1 MSTTSTI
8 IMVLGLIAPALFLY
22 AYAMVSV
29 GRWPS
34 TAMKFHVLNFL
45 GGAFI
50 LLSLTREWNLPVFV
64 LEICWCSIS
73 VFGMMKARNKTTPAT

>member
-1 MSTTSTI
+1 MTLFIQITG
-8 IMVLGLIAPALFLY
+8 MLAPVLFLY
-22 AYAMVSV
+22 AYAMVSL

-34 TAMKFHVLNFL
+34 TAFKFHILNFL

-50 LLSLTREWNLPVFV
+50 LLSLTRQWNLPVCI

-73 VFGMMKARNKTTPAT
+73 IVGMLKNLKPQAR

>member
-1 MSTTSTI
+1 
-8 IMVLGLIAPALFLY
+8 
-22 AYAMVSV
+22 MVST

-45 GGAFI
+45 GGMFI
-50 LLSLTREWNLPVFV
+50 LLSLTQQWNLPVFI

-73 VFGMMKARNKTTPAT
+73 VVGMIKSRRLS

>member
-1 MSTTSTI
+1 MTLYQLI
-8 IMVLGLIAPALFLY
+8 GLSAPPMFLY
-22 AYAMVSV
+22 AYAMVSS

-34 TAMKFHVLNFL
+34 TAMKFHVLNLL

-50 LLSLTREWNLPVFV
+50 LLSLIGEWNLPVFL

-73 VFGMMKARNKTTPAT
+73 AFGIWKARRI

>member
-1 MSTTSTI
+1 MDLTI
-8 IMVLGLIAPALFLY
+8 QILGLIAPALFLY
-22 AYAMVSV
+22 AYAMVSM

-34 TAMKFHVLNFL
+34 TAIKFHVLNLL

-50 LLSLTREWNLPVFV
+50 LLSLTQQWNMPVFV

-73 VFGMMKARNKTTPAT
+73 VYGIWKAKKA

>member
-1 MSTTSTI
+1 MSTTATVI
-8 IMVLGLIAPALFLY
+8 TALGLIAPALFLY
-22 AYAMVSV
+22 AYAMVSL

-50 LLSLTREWNLPVFV
+50 LLSLTRQWNLPVFI
-64 LEICWCSIS
+64 LEVCWCSIS
-73 VFGMMKARNKTTPAT
+73 LYGMFKARKNGA

>member
-1 MSTTSTI
+1 MGSI
-8 IMVLGLIAPALFLY
+8 ISILGLIAPVLFLY
-22 AYAMVSV
+22 AYAMVST

-50 LLSLTREWNLPVFV
+50 LLSLTRQWNLPVFI

-73 VFGMMKARNKTTPAT
+73 VYGMMKARRNKTL